1 MTCKGVTFRLAKGSH
16 LDSRAQQISAVSGVK
31 VTFVDKN
38 GEEYSPEEYRKEFM
52 SADPFNPPDLSE

>member
-1 MTCKGVTFRLAKGSH
+1 MVR
-16 LDSRAQQISAVSGVK
+16 QISAVSGVK